1 MNIQILIIST
11 NKHKLHELE
20 FVKPIEQILTKNS
33 LNYVLIHISK
43 LNSIEI
49 SNFSHIIICGT
60 ALKDFE
66 YFKYSIES
74 TLKIIEKL
82 SIPTFG
88 ICSGAQILANFLKFP
103 LFKHNVNQII
113 NLKSLEDSSNLNIEK
128 DQILQVYS
136 LHSFLLN
143 SRSLKED
150 KKNSRIILVHESS
163 PELIELLQIKNFI
176 LCFFHIEIKNK
187 EILLKWI
194 NSYINLTN

>member
-1 MNIQILIIST
+1 MDTQILLIST
-11 NKHKLHELE
+11 NQHKLHELE

-49 SNFSHIIICGT
+49 SSFSHIIICGT

-66 YFKYSIES
+66 YFKYSIDS

-82 SIPTFG
+82 SIPSFG

-113 NLKSLEDSSNLNIEK
+113 NLKSLENSSNLNIK
-128 DQILQVYS
+128 KGQILQVYS

-143 SRSLKED
+143 SNDLK
-150 KKNSRIILVHESS
+150 KTNNSTRIILVHKNN
-163 PELIELLQIKNFI
+163 PELVELLQIKNFI

-194 NSYINLTN
+194 NNSIQSN

>member
-1 MNIQILIIST
+1 MNTQILLIST
-11 NKHKLHELE
+11 NQHKLHELE

-33 LNYVLIHISK
+33 LNYALIHISK
-43 LNSIEI
+43 INSIEI
-49 SNFSHIIICGT
+49 SSFSHIIICGT

-66 YFKYSIES
+66 YFKYSIDS

-88 ICSGAQILANFLKFP
+88 VCSGAQILANFLKLP
-103 LFKHNVNQII
+103 LFKHNVNQTI
-113 NLKSLEDSSNLNIEK
+113 NLKSLEDSSNLNIK
-128 DQILQVYS
+128 KNQILQVYS

-143 SRSLKED
+143 SNNLKITNGST
-150 KKNSRIILVHESS
+150 KIILVHENN
-163 PELIELLQIKNFI
+163 PELVELLQVDNFTI
-176 LCFFHIEIKNK
+176 CFFHIEIKNK